1 MEKDIHANI
10 NHKKVAILFS
20 DRADFTVRSS
30 LYYKQLKYE
39 TIIMTMTINFKILI
53 KWENSLKN
61 TTYQSHRR

>member
-1 MEKDIHANI
+1 MEKDIYANI

-20 DRADFTVRSS
+20 DFTVRSS
-30 LYYKQLKYE
+30 LYYKQLKYYE